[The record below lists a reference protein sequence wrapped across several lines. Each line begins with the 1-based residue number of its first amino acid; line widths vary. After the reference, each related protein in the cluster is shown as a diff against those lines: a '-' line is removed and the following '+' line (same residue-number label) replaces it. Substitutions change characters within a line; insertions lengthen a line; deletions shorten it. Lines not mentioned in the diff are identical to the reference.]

1 MRYREGISPDNVA
14 ALADRDIAVGT
25 AVFGLVSGVGFVVA
39 GIRGRQMWL
48 ASLGASLCIAS
59 LMYLAALAAGY

>member
-25 AVFGLVSGVGFVVA
+25 AVFGLVSGIGFVIA
-39 GIRGRQMWL
+39 GIRGRQMWFV
-48 ASLGASLCIAS
+48 SLGASLSIAS
-59 LMYLAALAAGY
+59 LIFLAAVATGY